1 MNNEPS
7 GPGPSCQACL
17 PEHCSPCCVAI
28 PCRRDIRA
36 MAVHLSRSCPSVERI
51 AAGLCRTMNGLF
63 WVRRGSLAALRG
75 AGPEGS
81 LACAVAGRRV
91 CSGTERRHQRERRR
105 GQSLQ

>member
-1 MNNEPS
+1 
-7 GPGPSCQACL
+7 
-17 PEHCSPCCVAI
+17 
-28 PCRRDIRA
+28 

-75 AGPEGS
+75 VGPEGS

-91 CSGTERRHQRERRR
+91 RSGTERRHQQERRR
-105 GQSLQ
+105 GQSLQWIAVPCRAVPCQAGSSEDRTGYSPS